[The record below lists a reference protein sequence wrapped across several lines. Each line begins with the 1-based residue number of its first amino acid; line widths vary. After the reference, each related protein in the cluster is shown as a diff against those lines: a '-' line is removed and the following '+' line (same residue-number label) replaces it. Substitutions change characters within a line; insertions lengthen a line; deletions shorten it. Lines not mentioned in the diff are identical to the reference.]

1 VLFIDLDHFKRVVDA
16 RGHLNGSRAIQEV
29 AAVIR
34 GCLEAPAWAVAYAG
48 DEFVVVLPG
57 FARAAALEKAHEIQ
71 TCIRDA
77 RYLRATGR
85 PARLTASFG
94 VATYPD
100 DARDLESL
108 LALGDQAL
116 FAVKRD
122 GRDGIA
128 SAGAPTTPLPLARS

>member
-1 VLFIDLDHFKRVVDA
+1 MDRFKRVVDA

-29 AAVIR
+29 AATIR
-34 GCLEAPAWAVAYAG
+34 GCLEPPSWAVAYAG

-57 FARAAALEKAHEIQ
+57 MARAAALAKAQEIQ
-71 TCIRDA
+71 SRIRETH
-77 RYLRATGR
+77 YLRTTDR
-85 PARLTASFG
+85 PVRLTASIG

-116 FAVKRD
+116 FAVKRE
-122 GRDGIA
+122 GRDSIA
-128 SAGAPTTPLPLARS
+128 SANVSTSVLPLARS